1 MANPT
6 DSAELDIAILGAGC
20 FWCTEATLKE
30 LRGVVSVL
38 PGYCGGHVEHPTY
51 EQVCGKQTGHV
62 EVARIAFDASV
73 LSYADLLRAFFA
85 SHDPT
90 TPGRQGEDIG
100 PQYESTI
107 FWQDAAQ
114 RDIAQAVIAELTS
127 AQLFDA
133 PIVTQLRPPA
143 PFWPAED
150 YHRNY
155 YAHNPEQGFCL
166 AVIAPKVAKFRKQFR
181 AHLAVQA

>member
-1 MANPT
+1 MNTVHHP
-6 DSAELDIAILGAGC
+6 DNLEIAVLGAGC

-30 LRGVVSVL
+30 LRGVQSVL

-62 EVARIAFDASV
+62 EVAQIAFDPSV

-90 TPGRQGEDIG
+90 TPGRQGEDVG
-100 PQYESTI
+100 PQYESAI
-107 FWQDAAQ
+107 FWQTDAQ
-114 RDIAQAVIAELTS
+114 RDTAQAVIAELEAAHIFES
-127 AQLFDA
+127 S
-133 PIVTQLRPPA
+133 IVTQLRPAA

-150 YHRNY
+150 YHRDY
-155 YAHNPEQGFCL
+155 YAHNPNQGFCQ
-166 AVIAPKVAKFRKQFR
+166 AVIAPKVAKFRKQFWGR
-181 AHLAVQA
+181 LGG

>member
-1 MANPT
+1 MSTPT
-6 DSAELDIAILGAGC
+6 HPDNLQIAVLGAGC

-30 LRGVVSVL
+30 LRGVASVL

-62 EVARIAFDASV
+62 EVAQVAFDPTI

-107 FWQDAAQ
+107 FWQTDTQRDTAEAVIVELNAAQ
-114 RDIAQAVIAELTS
+114 I
-127 AQLFDA
+127 FDA
-133 PIVTQLRPPA
+133 PIVTQLRSA
-143 PFWPAED
+143 AFFWPAED
-150 YHRNY
+150 YHRDY
-155 YAHNPEQGFCL
+155 FAHNPNQGFCQ

-181 AHLAVQA
+181 EGLKG